1 MLAAVERQLS
11 VVLAPVER
19 ERYLVKKRKKVK
31 LRSREAEN
39 EGRGEKRST
48 QSSGREK
55 KTRSACS
62 GRGTLPKMYACVTL
76 SCLQSVVSK
85 MVTMATPVEQPPPAP
100 GADDRSSETSGDT
113 EVEKGT
119 PGSPT
124 ISGGGGTLRDGV
136 RKLHLKMSFR
146 TLSSPKKVPDKME
159 KGIGK
164 VELEVVNPHL
174 RGGRV
179 ENHEGKTTPSS
190 PDRDS
195 NLDLPVLSSR
205 AQHDRRVELE
215 EVIPHLRGGRVEN
228 HLGKTTPSS
237 PDRDSNL
244 DLPVLSSR
252 AQHDKR
258 VSQLRHRGG
267 L

>member
-1 MLAAVERQLS
+1 MPDKEDMPKETRTALDTSDVARHALKESSNVQLVVDIVTSTVERQLS

-31 LRSREAEN
+31 LRRREAEN

-62 GRGTLPKMYACVTL
+62 GRGTLPKMYACVTW
-76 SCLQSVVSK
+76 SCLQS

-113 EVEKGT
+113 EGEKGT

-159 KGIGK
+159 KGLLYGLFPLYLLVDTLDTVID
-164 VELEVVNPHL
+164 
-174 RGGRV
+174 
-179 ENHEGKTTPSS
+179 SS
-190 PDRDS
+190 I
-195 NLDLPVLSSR
+195 R
-205 AQHDRRVELE
+205 AAC
-215 EVIPHLRGGRVEN
+215 PC
-228 HLGKTTPSS
+228 P
-237 PDRDSNL
+237 P
-244 DLPVLSSR
+244 
-252 AQHDKR
+252 
-258 VSQLRHRGG
+258 
-267 L
+267 